1 MKRQVRIDFCDIG
14 CNQSKTDYF
23 LHWVLAERFELQ
35 LCDQPDFIVHNLFGH
50 EHRLHSGIRILFTG
64 ESDLP
69 DYSISDY
76 SIGPRVVDDPR
87 HLHLP
92 AYVIRGPAEKIIK
105 RQDDHEKI
113 LASKN
118 KFCSFVVSQHN
129 PRKNSNR
136 LDFFEKLSRYKPVD
150 SGGRLRN
157 NIGGPL
163 PGRGATAKVEFL
175 RSYKFNICFEN
186 AAQPGYATEKIYD
199 AMVARSLPIY
209 WGDPLIAQQF
219 NPKSFLN

>member
-1 MKRQVRIDFCDIG
+1 MGLQAWKMFSTLNWSAQSCAALFNGFLTGQPQNIFMKRQVRIDFCDIG

-76 SIGPRVVDDPR
+76 SIGPRIVDDPR

-150 SGGRLRN
+150 SGGKTAEQHRRAT
-157 NIGGPL
+157 PRSWSDRQ
-163 PGRGATAKVEFL
+163 GRIFAFL
-175 RSYKFNICFEN
+175 QIQHLF
-186 AAQPGYATEKIYD
+186 
-199 AMVARSLPIY
+199 
-209 WGDPLIAQQF
+209 
-219 NPKSFLN
+219 